1 MYLHTQHAVI
11 RTFLFSLCFGESTFK
26 VGNVVCLSE
35 KDYPHIVAC
44 MGKPVKLTGGCFY
57 HMCWLLFHSQSSPGI
72 HLLDSGREALTTLTY
87 LQSARIRWI
96 QITRQ
101 VLPGHHS
108 VGWPEKVQGTGLA
121 CHDGL
126 RAESLNSWAS
136 SPLEPQNPRPP
147 CSENL
152 EPHCPFSENA
162 ESDRGCCHLTQ
173 SAAPSASSFVNIT
186 PKP

>member
-1 MYLHTQHAVI
+1 MLASGLPPDSVINLTGNERIGRTHGSGTRTGACVPTHTQHAGI
-11 RTFLFSLCFGESTFK
+11 RTFFFSLCFGESTFK

-35 KDYPHIVAC
+35 KDYPHIVAW

-72 HLLDSGREALTTLTY
+72 RLLDSGRETLTTLTH

-101 VLPGHHS
+101 VLPGHPS

-126 RAESLNSWAS
+126 
-136 SPLEPQNPRPP
+136 
-147 CSENL
+147 
-152 EPHCPFSENA
+152 
-162 ESDRGCCHLTQ
+162 
-173 SAAPSASSFVNIT
+173 
-186 PKP
+186 